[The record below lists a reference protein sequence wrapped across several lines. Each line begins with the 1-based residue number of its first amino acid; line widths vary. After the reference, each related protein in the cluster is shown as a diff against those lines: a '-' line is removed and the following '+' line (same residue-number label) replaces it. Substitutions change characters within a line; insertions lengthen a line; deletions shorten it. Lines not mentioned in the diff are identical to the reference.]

1 MPLLWSLA
9 AGASAFYLA
18 LVGAGRKHPVKVA
31 PALLLAGATF
41 SASPLA
47 SAGLAF
53 CALGDGLLLDKD
65 RRFLHGLGAFLVG
78 HLLLIGAFATAGR
91 HYLSTAV
98 LGALGGGLL
107 LVIALVLAVLWKRLQ
122 GVLRLA
128 VPVYAATLGAMVVA
142 AGTHSAMAL
151 AGALVFVVSD
161 SVLAINHFARR
172 FRGAEMMV
180 MVTYYSAIL
189 AIAGSFLQFS

>member
-31 PALLLAGATF
+31 PALLLAAATF
-41 SASPLA
+41 DVSPVA
-47 SAGLAF
+47 SAGLVF
-53 CALGDGLLLDKD
+53 CALGDGLLLDKE

-78 HLLLIGAFATAGR
+78 HLLLIGAFVVAGWEF
-91 HYLSTAV
+91 LPPA
-98 LGALGGGLL
+98 ALGGLGTLL
-107 LVIALVLAVLWKRLQ
+107 LVAIAGVLGVLWKRLH

-128 VPVYAATLGAMVVA
+128 VPLYAATLGAMVVA

-151 AGALVFVVSD
+151 AGAVVFVVSD
-161 SVLAINHFARR
+161 SVLAINHFTRR
-172 FRGAEMMV
+172 FRGAEMIV